1 MRPSAASLAVVAVVG
16 LAPLTTSADPRAP
29 APPPPAPAPAASAD
43 AVGARAPVS
52 ALVAIAEE
60 LAAQLARSGALPPS
74 GALVV
79 AQAPKSDVPLVRPED
94 LGLRVGQVIAG
105 KLSAHAHDKTAPLAS
120 ARAIAGRATG
130 LVFLQLELERGALR
144 VTADVYPAVT
154 NSWER
159 LKNPLPAPRAHA
171 FARAPIDAE
180 IRVFLPP
187 ILLERAKASR
197 APHAEGE
204 VLAVAC
210 GDLDGDG
217 GLELV
222 LLSRTR
228 AAVGRVGPSGFVAE
242 KTVLLRDLTDRLPV
256 PFREPLGAAFV
267 SAPAWRAGGGA
278 LVLGTTDR
286 GGLALT
292 ANLTAHHRFAGLP
305 VGAEG
310 LCATLAPDHASL
322 DGLAPCPALG
332 PGARVGPHGEAT
344 SVALPTR
351 FDAISALRYADSSG
365 RAHHALAVR
374 EPSGRLRVRVDGAE
388 VLTQEGAGAQVLLAD
403 LDLDGVPEL
412 VTTADMGED
421 RVVVSSLGAGA
432 RARLRLEAKEGVRAL
447 AACPAEVGGAPTLV
461 AAVGEEVWLVR

>member
-1 MRPSAASLAVVAVVG
+1 VRPSAARLAVVAVVAAIGIG
-16 LAPLTTSADPRAP
+16 LAPLQSSADPR
-29 APPPPAPAPAASAD
+29 PPAPTP
-43 AVGARAPVS
+43 PVS
-52 ALVAIAEE
+52 ALVAVADE
-60 LAAQLARSGALPPS
+60 LSAQLARSGGLPAS

-79 AQAPKSDVPLVRPED
+79 AQAPKSDVALVRPEE
-94 LGLRVGQVIAG
+94 LALRVGQVIAG
-105 KLSAHAHDKTAPLAS
+105 RLRAHAHDKTAPLAA
-120 ARAIAGRATG
+120 ARTIAGRATG
-130 LVFLQLELERGALR
+130 LVFVQIELERGTLR

-159 LKNPLPAPRAHA
+159 LKNPLPGPRAHG

-197 APHAEGE
+197 APHAEGDL
-204 VLAVAC
+204 LAVAC

-222 LLSRTR
+222 LLSRGR
-228 AAVGRVGPSGFVAE
+228 AAVGRVGPSGFMAE
-242 KTVLLRDLTDRLPV
+242 KTVLLRDLTTRAAV
-256 PFREPLGAAFV
+256 PFREPLGAAFI
-267 SAPAWRAGGGA
+267 SAPAWRAGGAA

-286 GGLALT
+286 GGVALT
-292 ANLTAHHRFAGLP
+292 ADLAAHHLFAGLP

-310 LCATLAPDHASL
+310 LCATLAPDHGSL

-332 PGARVGPHGEAT
+332 QARGGLHAEAT
-344 SVALPTR
+344 AALPAR
-351 FDAISALRYADSSG
+351 FDAISALRYADASG
-365 RAHHALAVR
+365 RAHHAVAVR
-374 EPSGRLRVRVDGAE
+374 EPSGRLHVRVDGAD
-388 VLTQEGAGAQVLLAD
+388 VLIQEGAGAQVLLAD

-412 VTTADMGED
+412 VTTADTGED
-421 RVVVSSLGAGA
+421 RIVVSSLGAGA

-447 AACPAEVGGAPTLV
+447 GACPAELGGAPTLV